1 MTNHYI
7 VFDSSQNMKDIESDT
22 VELIVT
28 SPPYPMIAM
37 WDEMFSSMNPM
48 IGDSLASDPTK
59 GHQLHQPH

>member
-37 WDEMFSSMNPM
+37 WDEMFSSMNGKA
-48 IGDSLASDPTK
+48 IV
-59 GHQLHQPH
+59 